1 MTRFFVSLAP
11 FNPPEVSKK
20 IGVCSWYMICSK
32 SQLSHSHISQHQHQ
46 LHVHI
51 EQFSQFVFFLHDW
64 NGLVYYSRQV
74 PKWFTKPCRRVFIG
88 TTTGTR
94 SHHQPSPLPRAP
106 PETHQA
112 TRPIVI
118 FQGLRR
124 HCISHDLVKLHD
136 LWRERT
142 SIFRLRDLI
151 IIYGFN
157 YNPGYLWHPV
167 WKPDSF

>member
-32 SQLSHSHISQHQHQ
+32 SQLSHSHISQHQHQHQ

-106 PETHQA
+106 PLSPSGYQTHSDLPRAAQA
-112 TRPIVI
+112 LYKSWPCQTPRFVERKDLSFLSNFGIWSSYY
-118 FQGLRR
+118 GL
-124 HCISHDLVKLHD
+124 
-136 LWRERT
+136 
-142 SIFRLRDLI
+142 
-151 IIYGFN
+151 
-157 YNPGYLWHPV
+157 
-167 WKPDSF
+167 